1 MSEAMTSLLQRVRAH
16 PGRGSHDLPRRRREH
31 RRPEHSGTRPA
42 PETQSQ
48 RLEAELEFRC
58 AVMRAGIWLGWLSIA
73 AVLAALALGLGGE
86 HRAYLFALTGLAVAA
101 HAVAMAVPW
110 RHWLAARRGQLLL
123 DLWTAAL
130 IGFVLLLVL
139 LAGARANLDLLLFLI
154 LPFIATVQAGWRR
167 GLWLAAAAITFAAAM
182 TLAPDRLDAPA
193 VALRAALLVAAIVL
207 AARLAR
213 VIRRE
218 AGARAE
224 ATARA
229 ELEHALLAE
238 AHHRVKNSLQT
249 VADLL
254 LLARPPGGEGRAFDE
269 TAARIR
275 SIAAVH
281 RLLAEEGG
289 ATVGADAVVQ
299 AVAAALAPDIQV
311 EANPVALD
319 AARGQ
324 QLGVVANELIANA
337 LRHGRPPITA
347 RLSGSDPVA
356 LVVEDAGPGLAGAG
370 EGLGLRLVRQIAE
383 NGLAGS
389 FRISDRAG
397 GGTRAE
403 IAFARKADAD
413 PDRRG

>member
-1 MSEAMTSLLQRVRAH
+1 
-16 PGRGSHDLPRRRREH
+16 
-31 RRPEHSGTRPA
+31 
-42 PETQSQ
+42 
-48 RLEAELEFRC
+48 
-58 AVMRAGIWLGWLSIA
+58 
-73 AVLAALALGLGGE
+73 
-86 HRAYLFALTGLAVAA
+86 
-101 HAVAMAVPW
+101 MAVPW
-110 RHWLAARRGQLLL
+110 RRWLAARRGQLLL

-154 LPFIATVQAGWRR
+154 LPFIATVQAGKRR
-167 GLWLAAAAITFAAAM
+167 GLWLGAAAITFAAAM
-182 TLAPDRLDAPA
+182 TLAPDRLDAAA
-193 VALRAALLVAAIVL
+193 VALRAALLVAATVL

-254 LLARPPGGEGRAFDE
+254 LLARPQGSDARAYDE

-281 RLLAEEGG
+281 RLLAEQGG
-289 ATVGADAVVQ
+289 AAVGADAVVR

-311 EANPVALD
+311 EANPVTLD
-319 AARGQ
+319 AGRAQ

-337 LRHGRPPITA
+337 LRHGRAPITV
-347 RLSGSDPVA
+347 RLSGSDRVS
-356 LVVEDAGPGLAGAG
+356 LVVEDHGAGVAGSG

-389 FRISDRAG
+389 FRIGGRAG

-403 IAFARKADAD
+403 IAFAPEADAD